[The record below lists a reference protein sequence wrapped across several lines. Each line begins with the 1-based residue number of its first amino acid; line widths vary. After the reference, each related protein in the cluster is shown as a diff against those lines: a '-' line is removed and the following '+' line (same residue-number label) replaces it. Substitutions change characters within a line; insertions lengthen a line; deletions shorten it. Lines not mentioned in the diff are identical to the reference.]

1 MKRPMKEHEKEE
13 LAALRKGGASK
24 QLVAEE
30 KAEYAKKGVKL
41 ASGGVVA
48 RAKTKKHGTVC

>member
-1 MKRPMKEHEKEE
+1 MKRPMKEHAKEE

-41 ASGGVVA
+41 ASGGLVQ
-48 RAKTKKHGTVC
+48 RASVKKHGKAC